1 MSRQAP
7 PPWPAL
13 GTPSGRCIVWNILT
27 VCCVCVCV
35 CVCVV
40 CVHACVRACVMC
52 VHAYVHVRCV
62 KIDQKDNTYSHTN
75 KLGYRRAQVRVNSEV
90 HICTCTLLQ

>member
-7 PPWPAL
+7 PPWPPL
-13 GTPSGRCIVWNILT
+13 GTPSGRYIVWNILT
-27 VCCVCVCV
+27 VCV
-35 CVCVV
+35 VCVV
-40 CVHACVRACVMC
+40 CVHACVRACACACVMC

-75 KLGYRRAQVRVNSEV
+75 KLGYR
-90 HICTCTLLQ
+90 